1 MPAATVLLIGDSPS
15 VLVAIVSDSLTNVWS
30 EFLVADVASSQP
42 EGPSRLIARTD
53 PLVPQG
59 SVAESG
65 NECEKSHPTLI
76 RFRQAWQFVI

>member
-1 MPAATVLLIGDSPS
+1 M
-15 VLVAIVSDSLTNVWS
+15 
-30 EFLVADVASSQP
+30 ADVASSQP

-65 NECEKSHPTLI
+65 NECGKEPSHFDSIQTGLAI
-76 RFRQAWQFVI
+76 RDLKIPNVVAIIDITQLA